1 PGDDQEDEV
10 VTTRVVAPTQ
20 AQRALAVDV
29 IQRAENQK
37 QVGLIQDSDI
47 SRELRLKL
55 DGVLDV
61 MRDADGSYTWFTMRT
76 HLDVAIRMATDLNL
90 LDARKVLSDTV
101 ARGNRMVVACNDPV
115 LVLGVFSKML
125 PSVHAVSQ
133 EVYEADCAD
142 LRKVTALSRNF
153 FTNPSGAGGGS
164 GSGGGSS
171 SGKARGSG
179 RKHAATQPSIAGTL
193 HGNAF

>member
-1 PGDDQEDEV
+1 
-10 VTTRVVAPTQ
+10 
-20 AQRALAVDV
+20 
-29 IQRAENQK
+29 
-37 QVGLIQDSDI
+37 
-47 SRELRLKL
+47 
-55 DGVLDV
+55 
-61 MRDADGSYTWFTMRT
+61 MRDADGRYTWFTMRT

-101 ARGNRMVVACNDPV
+101 ARGNRMVAACNDPV

-125 PSVHAVSQ
+125 PSVHGVSQ

-193 HGNAF
+193 HGNAFPTAPSGAAANRARSSGTGGHAQGHYGP